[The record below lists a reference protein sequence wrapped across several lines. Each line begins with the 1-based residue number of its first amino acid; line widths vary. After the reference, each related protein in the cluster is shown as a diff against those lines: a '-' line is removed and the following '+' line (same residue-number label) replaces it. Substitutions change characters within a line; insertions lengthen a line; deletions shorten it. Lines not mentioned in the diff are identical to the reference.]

1 MFFKRLNK
9 SKPETA
15 FVVEASA
22 EVAGLARVPSLPAS
36 QLRRETDPAS
46 LGFSSTAELE
56 LGSSLIGQGR
66 ALKAIEFG
74 TAVDARDYNIFVM
87 GPPASGKSTAVR
99 DYLKQKAAIA
109 PAPAEWVY
117 VNNFEDANAP
127 RALRLPPG
135 RAKALARAMIVTI
148 EELRT
153 TLPAAFESEDF
164 QSRKRAIDEGS
175 RAQQENAFEELN
187 RKATE
192 QNIAILR
199 TPMGFTMA
207 PMHDGK
213 VVKPEVYNQLP
224 EEMRQQVE
232 SRVVALQKELAA
244 ILAAAPKAEKLRRAR
259 LSELAEEVSLAS
271 VAAAIDD
278 VKAEFADLPEV
289 IRYLDAAESDL
300 VRNAGLFLSGS
311 GDEAILKEPVEVLH
325 DPRFRRYMVNVLVS
339 SAETQTGA
347 PIYEETNPTFGNLIG
362 RIEHIAQ
369 MGALVTDFLLIK
381 AGALHRANG
390 GYLLL
395 DARKVL
401 MSPYAWEALKRALK
415 TAKIRIET
423 PMEALGLV
431 STQSLD
437 AEAVPLSVKVILFG
451 EPEHYYLL
459 SQYDPDFSRLFKV
472 QADFDDKIDRD
483 PESEKS
489 YARLVA
495 SVASQHKLKP
505 VAASGVARIIDEG
518 ARLAD
523 HSGKLSIEIGRIADI
538 VREADHWAGIAGR
551 KEITAD
557 DIAAAVNE
565 RVERAGRIR
574 DRTQEAIERGLVL
587 VDTEGAKAGQ
597 INALSVHQ
605 FGDFSFGR
613 PSRITARVRM
623 GQGRVTDIER
633 EVKLGGPL
641 HSKGVMILWGYLAG
655 RFAQDVPLALAATLV
670 FEQSYSGVD
679 GDSASS
685 AELYALLSALAE
697 VPIDQGLA
705 VTGSVNQWGEVQT
718 IGAVNE
724 KIEGFFD
731 VCRQRGLTGRQGV
744 IIPEAN
750 IQNLMLRVDVVKAV
764 ADGQFSIYPVSTV
777 DQGIE
782 ILTGVRAGER
792 GATGE
797 FEPSTINRR
806 VEDKLKSFAER
817 ARRFSA
823 SSSESNARGGT

>member
-9 SKPETA
+9 SKPENA
-15 FVVEASA
+15 LAGAESA
-22 EVAGLARVPSLPAS
+22 QVTERAVAPSLPAS
-36 QLRRETDPAS
+36 LLRRETDTAT
-46 LGFSSTAELE
+46 LGFSTTAELE
-56 LGSSLIGQGR
+56 PGSGLIGQSR

-74 TAVDARDYNIFVM
+74 TAVAAGDFNIFVM

-99 DYLKQKAAIA
+99 GYLKQKAASVA
-109 PAPAEWVY
+109 TPAEWVY

-127 RALRLPPG
+127 RALKLPLG
-135 RAKALARAMIVTI
+135 RAKALARAMVATI
-148 EELRT
+148 EELRE
-153 TLPAAFESEDF
+153 TLPAAFEGEDF

-175 RAQQENAFEELN
+175 RAQHENAFEELN
-187 RKATE
+187 RKASA

-224 EEMRQQVE
+224 EDMRQQVE
-232 SRVVALQKELAA
+232 ARVEALQKELAA
-244 ILAAAPKAEKLRRAR
+244 ILSAAPKTEKLRRAR
-259 LSELAEEVSLAS
+259 LSELAQDISLAS
-271 VAAAIDD
+271 IAAAIDD

-289 IRYLDAAESDL
+289 SAYLRAAEADL
-300 VRNAGLFLSGS
+300 VRNAGLFLSGG
-311 GDEAILKEPVEVLH
+311 GDEAIIKEPVEVSR
-325 DPRFRRYMVNVLVS
+325 DPRYRRYMVNVLLS
-339 SAETQTGA
+339 RDDGASGA
-347 PIYEETNPTFGNLIG
+347 PIFEETNPTFGNLIG
-362 RIEHIAQ
+362 RVEHIAQ

-401 MSPYAWEALKRALK
+401 MSPFAWEALKRALK
-415 TAKIRIET
+415 TAKVRIET
-423 PMEALGLV
+423 PMEAMGLV
-431 STQSLD
+431 STQSL
-437 AEAVPLSVKVILFG
+437 EPEVIPLSVKVILFG

-459 SQYDPDFSRLFKV
+459 SQHDPDFSRLFKV
-472 QADFDDKIDRD
+472 QADFDDKIDRT

-489 YARLVA
+489 YARLIAAIVA
-495 SVASQHKLKP
+495 EHKLRP
-505 VAASGVARIIDEG
+505 VKASGVARLIDEG

-538 VREADHWAGIAGR
+538 AREADHWAGKSGR
-551 KEITAD
+551 SEITGD
-557 DIAAAVNE
+557 DVSCAVNE
-565 RVERAGRIR
+565 HIERAGRMR
-574 DRTQEAIERGLVL
+574 DRTQEVIERGLVL
-587 VDTEGAKAGQ
+587 VDTDGSKAGQ

-605 FGDFSFGR
+605 IGDLSFGR

-670 FEQSYSGVD
+670 FEQSYGGVD

-697 VPIDQGLA
+697 APIDQGLA

-718 IGAVNE
+718 IGGVNE

-731 VCRQRGLTGRQGV
+731 ICRKRGLTGRQGV
-744 IIPEAN
+744 IIPQAN
-750 IQNLMLRVDVVKAV
+750 VQNLMLRDDVVTAV
-764 ADGQFSIYPVSTV
+764 GNGKFAIFPVSSV

-782 ILTGVRAGER
+782 ILTGVKAGER
-792 GATGE
+792 VASGE
-797 FEPSTINRR
+797 FEPATINRR
-806 VEDKLKSFAER
+806 VEDKLRSLAEG
-817 ARRFSA
+817 ARRFSV
-823 SSSESNARGGT
+823 SGSGPNGKGGV

>member
-15 FVVEASA
+15 FEVEASA

-56 LGSSLIGQGR
+56 LGSGLIGQSR
-66 ALKAIEFG
+66 ALRAIEFG
-74 TAVDARDYNIFVM
+74 TSVDARDYNIFVM

-99 DYLKQKAAIA
+99 DYLKQKAAKA

-127 RALRLPPG
+127 RALKLPPG

-224 EEMRQQVE
+224 EEMRQQIE
-232 SRVVALQKELAA
+232 LRVGALQKELAA

-289 IRYLDAAESDL
+289 ISYLNAAESDL

-311 GDEAILKEPVEVLH
+311 GDEAILKEPVEILH

-339 SAETQTGA
+339 SAETQAGA

-415 TAKIRIET
+415 TEKIRIET

-483 PESEKS
+483 AESEKS
-489 YARLVA
+489 YARLIA
-495 SVASQHKLKP
+495 AVASQHKLKP

-538 VREADHWAGIAGR
+538 VREADHWAGVAGH

-557 DIAAAVNE
+557 DITAAVNE

-587 VDTEGAKAGQ
+587 VDTDGAKAGQ

-605 FGDFSFGR
+605 LGDFSFGR

-641 HSKGVMILWGYLAG
+641 HSKGVMILWGFLAG

-685 AELYALLSALAE
+685 AELYALLSSLAD

-718 IGAVNE
+718 IGGVNE

-764 ADGQFSIYPVSTV
+764 ADGQFAIYPVSTV

-792 GATGE
+792 GPTGE
-797 FEPSTINRR
+797 FEPGTINRR

-823 SSSESNARGGT
+823 PGSESNLKGGT